1 MGTKPKN
8 SKPSRKPHNARTIE
22 YAAFPEL
29 LALIA
34 AEPRTALIGDG
45 QVSMPRSERLFRLIL
60 DRALQ
65 GNVRDVIKMLQLMA
79 KYPAVAA
86 TFRDET
92 VIVVSGAMCNV

>member
-1 MGTKPKN
+1 MATKSKNPKA
-8 SKPSRKPHNARTIE
+8 SRKPHNARTIE
-22 YAAFPEL
+22 YATFPEL

-45 QVSMPRSERLFRLIL
+45 HVSMPRSERLFRLML

-92 VIVVSGAMCNV
+92 VIVVGGALCNV